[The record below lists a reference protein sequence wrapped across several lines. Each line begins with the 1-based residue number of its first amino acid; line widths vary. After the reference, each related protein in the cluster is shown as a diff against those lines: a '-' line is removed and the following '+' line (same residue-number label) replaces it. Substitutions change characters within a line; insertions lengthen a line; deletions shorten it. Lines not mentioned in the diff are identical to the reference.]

1 MSFNRP
7 PNGVYYVKT
16 ATELRAFV
24 NVLKKFRGYATTLIT
39 LYINSERPIPDVL
52 NLLRSE
58 WSTAANIKD
67 KTTRTHVQDTLERII
82 NNLKGEAKAPENGM
96 AIFAGFHMINQG
108 NYEWVYYVVVP
119 PQPIYTFKY
128 ICDTAFHTE
137 ILEEQLHAAVTYG
150 IVVVERGEAVIAL
163 LKGGQ
168 WEVVKTVE
176 FFVPGKHHSGGQ
188 SANRFKRQTEHLAET
203 FYKVLAEEVNKIFL
217 QIPTLKGIIVAGP
230 GPTKED
236 FLEEGGLDYRL
247 KDKVLAV
254 VPACCANE
262 YGVVEAIRNAQDQLK
277 ESEYVKAKEVM
288 DKVMFYAVKKSDY
301 IVYGRDRTLKAL
313 QMGMAEL
320 VVIAEELGEDVVLDV
335 VMKAEEKG
343 IKVEVIP
350 KGVEESKTL
359 MQAFGGYVALL
370 STPVWVLEQQIAAE
384 AATTTS

>member
-1 MSFNRP
+1 MSFARP
-7 PNGVYYVKT
+7 PNGVYYIKT
-16 ATELRAFV
+16 AVELRAFI
-24 NVLKKFRGYATTLIT
+24 NLLKKFRGYATTLIT
-39 LYINSERPIPDVL
+39 LYVNSERPMPDVVG
-52 NLLRSE
+52 LLRSE

-67 KTTRTHVQDTLERII
+67 KTTRTHVQDTLERMV
-82 NNLKGEAKAPENGM
+82 NNLKGEAKAPPNGM
-96 AIFAGFHMINQG
+96 AIFAGFHMVNQG

-119 PQPIYTFKY
+119 PQPINTFKY

-137 ILEEQLHAAVTYG
+137 LLEDQLHAGVVYG

-176 FFVPGKHHSGGQ
+176 FFVPGKHHAGGQ

-203 FYKVLAEEVNKIFL
+203 FYKILAEEVNKIFL

-247 KDKVLAV
+247 KDKVLAI

-262 YGVVEAIRNAQDQLK
+262 YGVVEAIKNAQEQLK
-277 ESEYVKAKEVM
+277 ESEYVKAKELMERVM
-288 DKVMFYAVKKSDY
+288 YYAVKKSDY
-301 IVYGRDRTLKAL
+301 IVYGRDRVLKAIETGL
-313 QMGMAEL
+313 AE
-320 VVIAEELGEDVVLDV
+320 VAIVAEELGEETVLEII
-335 VMKAEEKG
+335 MKAEEKG
-343 IKVEVIP
+343 VKVEVVP

-359 MQAFGGYVALL
+359 TQAFGGYVALL
-370 STPVWVLEQQIAAE
+370 TAPVWVLEQQLVKAV
-384 AATTTS
+384 

>member
-1 MSFNRP
+1 
-7 PNGVYYVKT
+7 V
-16 ATELRAFV
+16 ELRAFV
-24 NVLKKFRGYATTLIT
+24 NILKKFRGYATTLIT

-52 NLLRSE
+52 SLLRSE
-58 WSTAANIKD
+58 WATAANIKD

-96 AIFAGFHMINQG
+96 AVFAGFHMRSQG

-119 PQPIYTFKY
+119 PQPIHTFKY
-128 ICDTAFHTE
+128 ICDTTFHTE
-137 ILEEQLHAAVTYG
+137 ILEDQLRAGVMYG

-176 FFVPGKHHSGGQ
+176 FFVPNKHSAGGQ

-203 FYKVLAEEVNKIFL
+203 FYKLLAEEVNKIFL

-247 KDKVLAV
+247 KEKVLAV

-262 YGVVEAIRNAQDQLK
+262 YGVIEAIKNAQEQLK
-277 ESEYVKAKEVM
+277 ESEYVRAKEVM
-288 DKVMFYAVKKSDY
+288 DRVMYYAVKKSDY
-301 IVYGRDRTLKAL
+301 IVYGREKVLKAL
-313 QMGMAEL
+313 ETGLAE
-320 VVIAEELGEDVVLDV
+320 VVVVAEELGEDVVMDL
-335 VMKAEEKG
+335 VMRGDSKG
-343 IKVEVIP
+343 VKIEVIP
-350 KGVEESKTL
+350 RGVEESKTL

-370 STPVWVLEQQIAAE
+370 STPVWVLEQQIQAQTAE
-384 AATTTS
+384 SQ

>member
-1 MSFNRP
+1 MDTNRP
-7 PNGVYYVKT
+7 PNGVYWIKT
-16 ATELRAFV
+16 PVELRAFV
-24 NVLKKFRGYATTLIT
+24 SLLKKFRGYATTLIT
-39 LYINSERPIPDVL
+39 LYINSERPIPDVV

-67 KTTRTHVQDTLERII
+67 KTTRMHVQDALERII

-96 AIFAGFHMINQG
+96 AVFAGFHMINQG

-137 ILEEQLHAAVTYG
+137 ILEDQLRVGAVYG
-150 IVVVERGEAVIAL
+150 VVVVERGEAVIAL

-168 WEVVKTVE
+168 WEVVKTVR
-176 FFVPGKHHSGGQ
+176 FFVPGKHGAGGQ
-188 SANRFKRQTEHLAET
+188 SANRYERQTEHLAET
-203 FYKVLAEEVNKIFL
+203 FYKLVAEEADSIFL
-217 QIPTLKGIIVAGP
+217 QIPTLKGVIVAGP

-262 YGVVEAIRNAQDQLK
+262 HGVVEAIKNAQEHLK
-277 ESEYVKAKEVM
+277 ESEYVRAKEVM
-288 DKVMFYAVKKSDY
+288 DRVMYYAVNKSDY
-301 IVYGRDRTLKAL
+301 IVYGRDRVLKAL
-313 QMGMAEL
+313 EMGMAEA
-320 VVIAEELGEDVVLDV
+320 VVVAEELGEDVVLEV

-343 IKVEVIP
+343 VKVEVVP
-350 KGVEESKTL
+350 RGVEESITL
-359 MQAFGGYVALL
+359 MQAFGGYAALL
-370 STPVWVLEQQIAAE
+370 STPVWVLEQ
-384 AATTTS
+384 

>member
-1 MSFNRP
+1 MSFSRP
-7 PNGVYYVKT
+7 PNGVYWIKT
-16 ATELRAFV
+16 PVELRAFV
-24 NVLKKFRGYATTLIT
+24 NILKKFRGYATTLIT

-52 NLLRSE
+52 SLLRSE
-58 WSTAANIKD
+58 WATAANIKD

-96 AIFAGFHMINQG
+96 AVFAGFHMISQG

-119 PQPIYTFKY
+119 PQPIHTFKY
-128 ICDTAFHTE
+128 ICDTTFHTE
-137 ILEEQLHAAVTYG
+137 ILEDQLRAGVVYG

-163 LKGGQ
+163 LKGNQ

-176 FFVPGKHHSGGQ
+176 FFVPNKHSAGGQ

-203 FYKVLAEEVNKIFL
+203 FYKLVAEEVNKIFL

-247 KDKVLAV
+247 KEKVLAV

-262 YGVVEAIRNAQDQLK
+262 YGVIEAIRNAQEYLK
-277 ESEYVKAKEVM
+277 ESEYVHAKEVM
-288 DKVMFYAVKKSDY
+288 DRVMYYAVKKSDY
-301 IVYGRDRTLKAL
+301 IVYGREKVLKAL
-313 QMGMAEL
+313 ETGLAE
-320 VVIAEELGEDVVLDV
+320 VVVVAEELGEDVVMDL
-335 VMKAEEKG
+335 VMRGDSKG
-343 IKVEVIP
+343 VKIEVIP
-350 KGVEESKTL
+350 RGVEESKTL

-370 STPVWVLEQQIAAE
+370 STPVWVLEQQIQTQTAE
-384 AATTTS
+384 SQ

>member
-1 MSFNRP
+1 MSFARP
-7 PNGVYYVKT
+7 PNGVYYIKT
-16 ATELRAFV
+16 AVELRAFI
-24 NVLKKFRGYATTLIT
+24 NILKKFRGYATTLIT
-39 LYINSERPIPDVL
+39 LYVNSERPMPDVVG
-52 NLLRSE
+52 LLRSE

-67 KTTRTHVQDTLERII
+67 KTTRTHVQDTLERMV
-82 NNLKGEAKAPENGM
+82 NNLKGEAKAPPNGM
-96 AIFAGFHMINQG
+96 AIFAGFHMVNQG

-119 PQPIYTFKY
+119 PQPINTFKY

-137 ILEEQLHAAVTYG
+137 LLEDQLHAGVVYG

-176 FFVPGKHHSGGQ
+176 FFVPGKHHAGGQ

-203 FYKVLAEEVNKIFL
+203 FYKILAEEVNKIFL

-247 KDKVLAV
+247 KDKVLAI

-262 YGVVEAIRNAQDQLK
+262 YGVVEAIKNAQEQLK
-277 ESEYVKAKEVM
+277 ESEYVKAKELMERVM
-288 DKVMFYAVKKSDY
+288 YYAVKKSDY
-301 IVYGRDRTLKAL
+301 IVYGRDRVLKAIETGL
-313 QMGMAEL
+313 AE
-320 VVIAEELGEDVVLDV
+320 VAIVAEELGEETVLEII
-335 VMKAEEKG
+335 MKAEEKG
-343 IKVEVIP
+343 VKIEVVP

-359 MQAFGGYVALL
+359 TQAFGGYVALL
-370 STPVWVLEQQIAAE
+370 TAPVWVLEQQLVKAV
-384 AATTTS
+384 

>member
-1 MSFNRP
+1 VWVMAFARP
-7 PNGVYYVKT
+7 PNGVYHLKT
-16 ATELRAFV
+16 PVELRAFI

-39 LYINSERPIPDVL
+39 LYINSERPMPDVL

-58 WSTAANIKD
+58 WSTASNIKD

-96 AIFAGFHMINQG
+96 AVFAGFHMISQG

-119 PQPIYTFKY
+119 PQPINTFKY
-128 ICDTAFHTE
+128 ICDTVFHTE
-137 ILEEQLHAAVTYG
+137 LLEDQLHSGVVYG
-150 IVVVERGEAVIAL
+150 VIVIERGEAVIAL
-163 LKGGQ
+163 LKNSR

-176 FFVPGKHHSGGQ
+176 FFVPGKHHAGGQ

-203 FYKVLAEEVNKIFL
+203 FYKLVAEEANRVFL

-262 YGVVEAIRNAQDQLK
+262 YGVMEAIKNAQEQLK
-277 ESEYVKAKEVM
+277 ESEYVKAKETM
-288 DKVMFYAVKKSDY
+288 ERVMFYAVKKSDY
-301 IVYGRDRTLKAL
+301 IVYGKEKVMKAL
-313 QMGMAEL
+313 ETGLAE
-320 VVIAEELGEDVVLDV
+320 VVIVAEELGEDVVLEV
-335 VMKAEEKG
+335 IMKAEEKG
-343 IKVEVIP
+343 VKVEVVP
-350 KGVEESKTL
+350 KGVEESATL
-359 MQAFGGYVALL
+359 VKAFGGFVALL
-370 STPVWVLEQQIAAE
+370 NAPSWLLEQQQTAQA
-384 AATTTS
+384 

>member
-1 MSFNRP
+1 MSFARP
-7 PNGVYYVKT
+7 PNGVYYIKT
-16 ATELRAFV
+16 AVELRAFI
-24 NVLKKFRGYATTLIT
+24 NLLKKFRGYATTLIT
-39 LYINSERPIPDVL
+39 LYVNSERPMPDVVG
-52 NLLRSE
+52 LLRSE

-67 KTTRTHVQDTLERII
+67 KTTRTHVQDTLERMV
-82 NNLKGEAKAPENGM
+82 NNLKGEAKAPPNGM

-119 PQPIYTFKY
+119 PQPINTFKY

-137 ILEEQLHAAVTYG
+137 LLEDQLHAGVVYG

-176 FFVPGKHHSGGQ
+176 FFVPGKHHAGGQ

-203 FYKVLAEEVNKIFL
+203 FYKILAEEVNKIFL

-247 KDKVLAV
+247 KDKVLAI

-262 YGVVEAIRNAQDQLK
+262 YGVVEAIKNAQEQLK
-277 ESEYVKAKEVM
+277 ESEYVKAKELMERVM
-288 DKVMFYAVKKSDY
+288 YYAVKKSDY
-301 IVYGRDRTLKAL
+301 IVYGRDRVLKAIETGL
-313 QMGMAEL
+313 AE
-320 VVIAEELGEDVVLDV
+320 VAIVAEELGEETVLEII
-335 VMKAEEKG
+335 MKAEEKG
-343 IKVEVIP
+343 VKVEVVP

-359 MQAFGGYVALL
+359 TQAFGGYVALL
-370 STPVWVLEQQIAAE
+370 TAPVWVLEQQLVKAV
-384 AATTTS
+384 

>member
-7 PNGVYYVKT
+7 PNGVYYIRSAV
-16 ATELRAFV
+16 ELRAFV
-24 NVLKKFRGYATTLIT
+24 NLLKKFKGYATTLIT
-39 LYINSERPIPDVL
+39 LYINAERPIPDVV

-96 AIFAGFHMINQG
+96 AVFAGFHMINQG
-108 NYEWVYYVVVP
+108 NYEWVYYVVIP
-119 PQPIYTFKY
+119 PQPINTFKY

-137 ILEEQLHAAVTYG
+137 LLEDQLHAGVVYG
-150 IVVVERGEAVIAL
+150 IVVIERGEAVIAL

-168 WEVVKTVE
+168 WEVVKSVE
-176 FFVPGKHHSGGQ
+176 FFVPGKHHAGGQ
-188 SANRFKRQTEHLAET
+188 SANRFKRQTEHLAEA
-203 FYKVLAEEVNKIFL
+203 FYKMVAEEANKIFL

-247 KDKVLAV
+247 KDKILAI

-262 YGVVEAIRNAQDQLK
+262 YGVMEAIRNAQEQLK

-288 DKVMFYAVKKSDY
+288 DKVMYYAVKKSEY
-301 IVYGRDRTLKAL
+301 LVYGRERALKAL
-313 QMGMAEL
+313 EMGIADII
-320 VVIAEELGEDVVLDV
+320 VIAEELGEDAVLEV
-335 VMKAEEKG
+335 IMKAEEKG
-343 IKVEVIP
+343 IKVEVVP
-350 KGVEESKTL
+350 RGVEESKTL

-370 STPVWVLEQQIAAE
+370 STPVWVLEQQLSIAE
-384 AATTTS
+384 AAQR

>member
-1 MSFNRP
+1 VVMSFNRP
-7 PNGVYYVKT
+7 PNGVYWIKT
-16 ATELRAFV
+16 PVELRAFI
-24 NVLKKFRGYATTLIT
+24 NLLKKFRGYATTLIT
-39 LYINSERPIPDVL
+39 LYINSERPIPDVV

-96 AIFAGFHMINQG
+96 AVFAGFHMISQG

-119 PQPIYTFKY
+119 PQPINTFKY

-137 ILEEQLHAAVTYG
+137 ILEEQLHAGVVYG
-150 IVVVERGEAVIAL
+150 IVVIERGEAVIAL

-176 FFVPGKHHSGGQ
+176 FFVPGKHSAGGQ
-188 SANRFKRQTEHLAET
+188 SANRFKRQTEHLAEA
-203 FYKVLAEEVNKIFL
+203 FYKLVAEEANKIFL
-217 QIPTLKGIIVAGP
+217 GIPTLKGIIVAGP

-247 KDKVLAV
+247 KEKVLAV

-262 YGVVEAIRNAQDQLK
+262 YGVMEAIKNAQEQLK
-277 ESEYVKAKEVM
+277 ESEYVHAKEVM
-288 DKVMFYAVKKSDY
+288 DRVMYYAVRKSDY
-301 IVYGRDRTLKAL
+301 IVYGRDRVLKAL
-313 QMGMAEL
+313 EMGMAET
-320 VVIAEELGEDVVLDV
+320 VIIAEELGEDVVLEV

-343 IKVEVIP
+343 TKVEVIP
-350 KGVEESKTL
+350 RGVEESKTL
-359 MQAFGGYVALL
+359 VQAFGGYVALL
-370 STPVWVLEQQIAAE
+370 SAPVWVLEQQIQAQAVE
-384 AATTTS
+384 

>member
-7 PNGVYYVKT
+7 PNGVYYLKT
-16 ATELRAFV
+16 PVELRAFI
-24 NVLKKFRGYATTLIT
+24 NLLKKFRGYATTLIT
-39 LYINSERPIPDVL
+39 LYINSERPMPDVL

-58 WSTAANIKD
+58 WSTASNIKD

-96 AIFAGFHMINQG
+96 AVFAGFHMVNQG
-108 NYEWVYYVVVP
+108 NFEWVYYVVVP

-137 ILEEQLHAAVTYG
+137 ILEDQLHAGVVYG
-150 IVVVERGEAVIAL
+150 IVVIERGEVVIAL

-176 FFVPGKHHSGGQ
+176 FFVPGKHHAGGQ
-188 SANRFKRQTEHLAET
+188 SANRFKRQTEHLAEA
-203 FYKVLAEEVNKIFL
+203 FYKLVAEEVNKIFL

-247 KDKVLAV
+247 KEKVLAV
-254 VPACCANE
+254 VAACCANE
-262 YGVVEAIRNAQDQLK
+262 YGVVEAIKNAQEQLK

-288 DKVMFYAVKKSDY
+288 DRVMYYAVKKSDY
-301 IVYGRDRTLKAL
+301 FVYGKERVLKAL
-313 QMGMAEL
+313 ESGMAE
-320 VVIAEELGEDVVLDV
+320 VVVVAEELGEDAVLEA

-343 IKVEVIP
+343 VKVEVVP

-359 MQAFGGYVALL
+359 MQAFGGYAALL
-370 STPVWVLEQQIAAE
+370 NTPIWVFEQAVQAAE
-384 AATTTS
+384 AKA